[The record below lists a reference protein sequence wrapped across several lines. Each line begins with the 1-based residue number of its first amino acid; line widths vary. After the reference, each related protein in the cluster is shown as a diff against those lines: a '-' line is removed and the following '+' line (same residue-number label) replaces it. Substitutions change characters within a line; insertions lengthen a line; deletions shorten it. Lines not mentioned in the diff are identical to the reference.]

1 MAGRITVKATLF
13 ARAACALLLLCPR
26 RVPRIDLSAADPTPA
41 LRLPIFRSIPWSTFG
56 LSFME
61 PPRHRMRAALLA
73 FAAIGATLM
82 CATYLAQEPAVGSV
96 NVIKTS

>member
-1 MAGRITVKATLF
+1 
-13 ARAACALLLLCPR
+13 
-26 RVPRIDLSAADPTPA
+26 
-41 LRLPIFRSIPWSTFG
+41 
-56 LSFME
+56 ME
-61 PPRHRMRAALLA
+61 PPGHRTRSALMV

>member
-1 MAGRITVKATLF
+1 
-13 ARAACALLLLCPR
+13 
-26 RVPRIDLSAADPTPA
+26 
-41 LRLPIFRSIPWSTFG
+41 
-56 LSFME
+56 ME

-96 NVIKTS
+96 DVIETS